1 MRFSFYLNPQTPGPE
16 HDTRVLN
23 EVLGQVDL
31 AQRLGFSDVWLTD
44 HQFTGYNVFSD
55 PLTLAA
61 AISQRNRGMR
71 LGFAVA
77 VVPLRHPIQFV
88 TQCNLIDQLTG
99 GNFVIGVGAGNSPD
113 EYAGYGLTPEV
124 RHARMEEFLAV
135 CEQAWA
141 QDPAGF
147 RYEGAHYRGQV
158 RGRIIPR
165 PFQQPRPQ
173 IAYATSTPATL
184 ERVGRL
190 GWSLLVGPQEYAI
203 VASRL
208 HYYLKGQREAG
219 LTAEQREKAWH
230 DTGVL
235 RQLYVA
241 APGEDWRDTLGAAI
255 ENYLRASALAN
266 TGIDDLPRDDLER
279 RKEGYLKNWLFAGT
293 AEELIERLRPF
304 AELGF
309 GHLMCW
315 TTFGYLPDRV
325 VRQSMLRFAAE
336 VMPALRAIRPNSELR
351 EQIAL
356 SPAGATRPDQ
366 PVA

>member
-1 MRFSFYLNPQTPGPE
+1 MS
-16 HDTRVLN
+16 
-23 EVLGQVDL
+23 
-31 AQRLGFSDVWLTD
+31 
-44 HQFTGYNVFSD
+44 
-55 PLTLAA
+55 TLATA
-61 AISQRNRGMR
+61 
-71 LGFAVA
+71 
-77 VVPLRHPIQFV
+77 
-88 TQCNLIDQLTG
+88 
-99 GNFVIGVGAGNSPD
+99 
-113 EYAGYGLTPEV
+113 LTPEV

-141 QDPAGF
+141 QDSAGF

-158 RGRIIPR
+158 ARSDHPAAIPAAASPDSPMPPR
-165 PFQQPRPQ
+165 PRQPMSGLVVS
-173 IAYATSTPATL
+173 A
-184 ERVGRL
+184 GRC
-190 GWSLLVGPQEYAI
+190 WSVRRSMPSWPPGSI
-203 VASRL
+203 
-208 HYYLKGQREAG
+208 YYFKGQREAG
-219 LTAEQREKAWH
+219 LTVEQREKAWY

-255 ENYLRASALAN
+255 ENLPPGQRARERPGS
-266 TGIDDLPRDDLER
+266 TDLPREDLER

-315 TTFGYLPDRV
+315 MTFGYLPDRV
-325 VRQSMLRFAAE
+325 VRQSMFRFAAE
-336 VMPALRAIRPNSELR
+336 VMPALRAIRPNGELR
-351 EQIAL
+351 EQIAR